1 MKPRYFLILA
11 IGAVC
16 LLGGFSSLTWSGS
29 VIQRDLDMKH
39 WTVEVEGIRTL
50 VTVYD
55 AENEE
60 DALMCFEQEPAGLSL
75 WQQLTELP
83 NADGKWVCD
92 EGAKYRTEL
101 SLPEE
106 IELFETV
113 FKAAVAAGDIEPDEK
128 EGYVAFLAPVRNDDA
143 PPNDCYGRAKIIEG
157 LEGEFAEKLTS
168 VGLARMPA
176 RRDETGMTARLGR
189 EDAPGA
195 LGRCENLN
203 QNTVW
208 IDVPVKALGFGM

>member
-39 WTVEVEGIRTL
+39 WTVEVEEIRTL

-92 EGAKYRTEL
+92 EGAKYRTKL